1 MVGVAA
7 AAAAAAARLLQR
19 LQLRERQVWRRHVW
33 RGAGAGHLRRHLL
46 LQAQRQSLRRL

>member
-7 AAAAAAARLLQR
+7 AAATAAMLLQR
-19 LQLRERQVWRRHVW
+19 LQLRKRQVWGRHV
-33 RGAGAGHLRRHLL
+33 RGGAGAGHLWRHLL